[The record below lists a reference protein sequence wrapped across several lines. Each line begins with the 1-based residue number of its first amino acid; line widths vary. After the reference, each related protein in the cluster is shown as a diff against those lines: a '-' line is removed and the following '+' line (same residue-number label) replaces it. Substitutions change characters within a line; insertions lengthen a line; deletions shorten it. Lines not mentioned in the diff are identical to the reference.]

1 MHKHIKLLAIVMTL
15 LAANTSYADI
25 SVGSGYQ
32 YGGMVGVKYAHVSEN
47 HVTFASLGV
56 VGGAVGYQYALSTDK
71 KHLVGVTAG
80 SEVLTSEDGFAA
92 LTYNYYTQGV
102 DSPSWTW
109 GASAG
114 VRREDDAGLFGRRDE
129 IKTKALFGI
138 HFGYQF

>member
-1 MHKHIKLLAIVMTL
+1 MA
-15 LAANTSYADI
+15 
-25 SVGSGYQ
+25 GC
-32 YGGMVGVKYAHVSEN
+32 GVKYAHVSEN
-47 HVTFASLGV
+47 HVTYASLGV
-56 VGGAVGYQYALSTDK
+56 VGGAIGYQHVLSTDK
-71 KHLVGVTAG
+71 KHLVGVTVG

-102 DSPSWTW
+102 DSPGWTW

-114 VRREDDAGLFGRRDE
+114 VRRKMIWFIWRRDE